1 MLKSGEMRAT
11 AEQVKDVFI
20 RERSLSE
27 MIPPAEMQFDFYEPW
42 ICYYQPEQ
50 IEGSDYSKSV

>member
-1 MLKSGEMRAT
+1 MRAT